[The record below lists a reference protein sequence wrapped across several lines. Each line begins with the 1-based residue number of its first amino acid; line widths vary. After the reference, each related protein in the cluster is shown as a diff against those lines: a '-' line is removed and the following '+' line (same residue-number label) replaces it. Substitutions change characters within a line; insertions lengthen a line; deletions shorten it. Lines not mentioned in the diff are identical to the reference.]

1 MERGEAT
8 RGRIAAALTG
18 SDSIEIKATIPQSQV
33 RVFVKRFK
41 LNVDPEPRRFIYFFD
56 TPDLDLHRAGV
67 IVRARRAVG
76 EAHDCTVKLR
86 PVEPE
91 MVSREWRGYPGFK
104 IETDASEHDM
114 VKSASFTMP
123 VRKGLIKRVA
133 AGEASVADL
142 LDDAQ
147 RRFLSKMTKRELDFS
162 VMALL
167 GPLSAHRWKFPH
179 PGCPWPMT
187 IELWE
192 RADGARLMEASIK
205 APVAQAAFAIGGYM
219 SFLAE
224 VGAERDT
231 AQQAKTRWA
240 LEYYAQQF
248 VRRKPDRSSVT

>member
-1 MERGEAT
+1 MERGEAI
-8 RGRIAAALTG
+8 RGRIAALLSG

-33 RVFVKRFK
+33 RVFLKRFK

-56 TPDLDLHRAGV
+56 TPGLDLHRAGI

-91 MVSREWRGYPGFK
+91 SVSRGWHDYPGFK

-133 AGEASVADL
+133 GGEAAIADL
-142 LDDAQ
+142 FDDAQ
-147 RRFLSKMTKRELDFS
+147 RRFIAKMTRRKLDFS
-162 VMALL
+162 TMAPL
-167 GPLSAHRWKFPH
+167 GPLNAHRWRFQH

-192 RADGARLMEASIK
+192 RADGATMMESSIK

-219 SFLAE
+219 AFLAE

-240 LEYYAQQF
+240 LEYYAQQLM
-248 VRRKPDRSSVT
+248 RKNPDKSSVT